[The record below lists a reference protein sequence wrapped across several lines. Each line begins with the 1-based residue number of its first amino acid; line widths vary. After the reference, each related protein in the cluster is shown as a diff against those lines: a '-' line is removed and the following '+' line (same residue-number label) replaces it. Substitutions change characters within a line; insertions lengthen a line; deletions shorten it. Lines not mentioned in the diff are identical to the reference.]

1 MITLSYFKLN
11 PTDGFLLEFYLKW
24 LYLIINL
31 GISEIQYRIKCFLGL
46 PDWNGLE
53 LLQLLEIH
61 NH

>member
-1 MITLSYFKLN
+1 M
-11 PTDGFLLEFYLKW
+11 DFYSIFIW
-24 LYLIINL
+24 NDYLIINL